1 MNWNKSIIQIK
12 AWQSAHPNQPK
23 CFLIKASE
31 IAHILSQGDISALK
45 VYLGQDS
52 NGKVSAFFIGCVD
65 DGNGGHN
72 DYNIPA
78 GPAIWDAAVNNN
90 NLPIKKDGQPCP
102 IYCGSSNY
110 LNS

>member
-1 MNWNKSIIQIK
+1 MNWNNAMIQIK
-12 AWQSAHPNQPK
+12 AWQAAHPNQPK

-31 IAHILSQGDISALK
+31 IAQIISQGNNTALK

-52 NGKVSAFFIGCVD
+52 NGKVNTFFIGCVD

-72 DYNIPA
+72 DFNIPEA
-78 GPAIWDAAVNNN
+78 PVTWDAAVTND
-90 NLPIKKDGQPCP
+90 NLPVKKDGMPCP
-102 IYCGSSNY
+102 TACGTSNY